1 MQSYERVNKKYS
13 NQEGE
18 RSVPGCIR
26 AETVVYSLLRNFTL
40 SITHSAGE
48 DEILN
53 A

>member
-1 MQSYERVNKKYS
+1 M
-13 NQEGE
+13 
-18 RSVPGCIR
+18 PGCIR

-53 A
+53 ANWGTLDDPWIEFRGL